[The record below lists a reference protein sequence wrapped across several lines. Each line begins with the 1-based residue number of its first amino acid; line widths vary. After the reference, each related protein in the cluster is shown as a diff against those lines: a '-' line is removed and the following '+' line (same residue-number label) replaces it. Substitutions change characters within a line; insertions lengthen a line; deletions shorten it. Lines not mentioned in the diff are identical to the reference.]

1 MAEVVSNVKYR
12 WYNVTTPSSD
22 QEGFYLGVFADSA
35 RPLCKA
41 LGGIRVDGCEDAVAA
56 TSWSMRMERK
66 LYAADGRRKVI
77 VCTCDIDILLP
88 KWVPPRAAPPG
99 EGHATVRRFLANTET
114 HERGHGETCTSL
126 INSIKL
132 LAENMPLKIPPAQ
145 ADNYNGAFALFAH
158 EFYEAIARRTD
169 ELFDKLTG
177 HGARHGAEIARFPV
191 DEEEDYVNMF
201 SAELPGEGE
210 ATATATAAG
219 GKRKSTKK

>member
-12 WYNVTTPSSD
+12 WYNVSTPSSD
-22 QEGFYLGVFADSA
+22 QEGFYLGVFSDTA

-41 LGGIRVDGCEDAVAA
+41 LGGIKVDGCEDAVAA

-66 LYAADGRRKVI
+66 LYAADGRRKLI

-88 KWVPPRAAPPG
+88 KWVPPKAAPPG
-99 EGHATVRRFLANTET
+99 EGHATVRRFLATTET

-132 LAENMPLKIPPAQ
+132 LAENMPLKIPPAEV
-145 ADNYNGAFALFAH
+145 DNYNGAFALFAH
-158 EFYEAIARRTD
+158 DFYEAIARRTD

-191 DEEEDYVNMF
+191 EDEENYVNMF
-201 SAELPGEGE
+201 SAVLPGEVRVE
-210 ATATATAAG
+210 VTESRATG
-219 GKRKSTKK
+219 GKKRSKK